1 MDLKQEIK
9 RIILAPSETG
19 NDRMIGVELE
29 DFIYDKNSR
38 RIPVNPCSEYSASD
52 LLKNLIDLQENDKYK
67 AYYSIEPGGQI
78 EWASTPRRSLH
89 DVQIELNNHQKRL
102 KTLLAN
108 HQLDKIDLSVE
119 PIYLPNEIDF
129 IEHKKYQLM
138 HKLFSLTGKHGPWMM
153 RNTTSIQVNIDILS
167 KTDAEEM
174 AFLADCLTPFCVLL
188 FANGPFMAGNPAN
201 NSNHRYNFW
210 NDTDPSRCGNL
221 FDHDIHNKDQLLDKF
236 VDIVLDAPSIFTV
249 SIGNDVKKFD
259 GSLKQWLQALE
270 KSGLLDEHKINI
282 ALHQIFTNVRFK
294 KHVLEIRGTDRPPKG
309 FEMAPA
315 AFWVGLLTV
324 DSIRDQ
330 LMKIFSRWSQD
341 ERKIA
346 NANACILNLSNI
358 GPAGKSMMEWINL
371 FSVLA
376 TDGLKIR
383 SESLHIDN
391 EQDLF
396 TPYFKMI
403 KERGIPA
410 IFMQDDFHNNQKPLI
425 EFLRAKQ

>member
-1 MDLKQEIK
+1 MGLKEEIK
-9 RIILAPSETG
+9 SVILAPLEAG
-19 NDRMIGVELE
+19 DERMIGVELE
-29 DFIYDKNSR
+29 DFIYDKKSK
-38 RIPVNPCSEYSASD
+38 RIPVNPGNEYSASD
-52 LLKNLIDLQENDKYK
+52 LLKNLIDLQVNDKYK

-89 DVQIELNNHQKRL
+89 DVQIELNSHQKRL
-102 KTLLAN
+102 NHLLTA
-108 HQLDKIDLSVE
+108 HQLEKIDLSVE

-129 IEHKKYQLM
+129 IDHKKYELM
-138 HKLFSLTGKHGPWMM
+138 HELFLRTGKHGPWMM
-153 RNTTSIQVNIDILS
+153 RNTTSIQINIDILS

-221 FDHDIHNKDQLLDKF
+221 FDHGIHNKDQLLDKF

-249 SIGNDVKKFD
+249 SISNDIKKFD

-270 KSGLLDEHKINI
+270 QSDVLDEHKINI
-282 ALHQIFTNVRFK
+282 ALHQIFTHVRFK
-294 KHVLEIRGTDRPPKG
+294 KHVLEIRGTDRPPTG
-309 FEMAPA
+309 FEIAPA

-330 LMKIFSRWSQD
+330 LMKIFSRWSLD

-346 NANACILNLSNI
+346 NTNASILSLSNI
-358 GPAGKSMMEWINL
+358 GPAGKNMMEWINI
-371 FSVLA
+371 FSVLSI
-376 TDGLKIR
+376 DGLKIR

-396 TPYFKMI
+396 TPYLKMI
-403 KERGIPA
+403 NERGIPA
-410 IFMQDDFHNNQKPLI
+410 IFMQDDFDKSKKPLI
-425 EFLRAKQ
+425 EFLRAK

>member
-1 MDLKQEIK
+1 MGLKEEIK
-9 RIILAPSETG
+9 SVILAPLEAG
-19 NDRMIGVELE
+19 DERMIGVELE
-29 DFIYDKNSR
+29 DFIYDKKSK
-38 RIPVNPCSEYSASD
+38 RIPVNPGNEYSASD
-52 LLKNLIDLQENDKYK
+52 LLKNLIDLQVNDKYK

-89 DVQIELNNHQKRL
+89 DVQIELNSHQKRL
-102 KTLLAN
+102 NHLLTA
-108 HQLDKIDLSVE
+108 HQLEKIDLSVE

-129 IEHKKYQLM
+129 IDHKKYELM
-138 HKLFSLTGKHGPWMM
+138 HELFLRTGKHGPWMM
-153 RNTTSIQVNIDILS
+153 KNTTSIQVNIDILS

-221 FDHDIHNKDQLLDKF
+221 FDHGIHNKDQLLDKF

-249 SIGNDVKKFD
+249 SISNDIKKFD

-270 KSGLLDEHKINI
+270 QSDVLDEHKINI
-282 ALHQIFTNVRFK
+282 ALHQIFTHVRFK
-294 KHVLEIRGTDRPPKG
+294 KHVLEIRGTDRPPTG
-309 FEMAPA
+309 FEIAPA

-330 LMKIFSRWSQD
+330 LMKIFSRWSLD

-346 NANACILNLSNI
+346 NTNASILSLSNI
-358 GPAGKSMMEWINL
+358 GPAGKNMMEWINI

-376 TDGLKIR
+376 IDGLKIR

-396 TPYFKMI
+396 TPYLKMI
-403 KERGIPA
+403 NERGIPA
-410 IFMQDDFHNNQKPLI
+410 IFMQDDFDKNKKPLI
-425 EFLRAKQ
+425 EFLRAK

>member
-1 MDLKQEIK
+1 MGLKEEIK
-9 RIILAPSETG
+9 SVILAPLEAG
-19 NDRMIGVELE
+19 DERMIGVELE
-29 DFIYDKNSR
+29 DFIYDKKSK
-38 RIPVNPCSEYSASD
+38 RIPVNPGSEYSASD
-52 LLKNLIDLQENDKYK
+52 LLKNLIDLQVNDKYK

-89 DVQIELNNHQKRL
+89 DVQIELNSHQKRL
-102 KTLLAN
+102 NHLLTA
-108 HQLDKIDLSVE
+108 HQLEKIDLSVE

-129 IEHKKYQLM
+129 IDHKKYELM
-138 HKLFSLTGKHGPWMM
+138 HELFLRTGKHGPWMM

-221 FDHDIHNKDQLLDKF
+221 FDHGIHNKDQLLDKF

-249 SIGNDVKKFD
+249 SISNDIKKFD

-270 KSGLLDEHKINI
+270 QSDVLDEHKINI
-282 ALHQIFTNVRFK
+282 ALHQIFTHVRFK
-294 KHVLEIRGTDRPPKG
+294 KHVLEIRGTDRPPTG

-330 LMKIFSRWSQD
+330 LVKIFSRWSLD

-346 NANACILNLSNI
+346 NANACILSLSNI
-358 GPAGKSMMEWINL
+358 GPAGKNMMEWINI

-376 TDGLKIR
+376 IDGLKIR

-396 TPYFKMI
+396 TPYLKMI
-403 KERGIPA
+403 NERGIPA
-410 IFMQDDFHNNQKPLI
+410 IFMQDDFDKNKKPLI
-425 EFLRAKQ
+425 EFLRAK

>member
-1 MDLKQEIK
+1 MGLKEEIK
-9 RIILAPSETG
+9 SVILAPLEAG
-19 NDRMIGVELE
+19 DERMIGVELE
-29 DFIYDKNSR
+29 DFIYDKKSK
-38 RIPVNPCSEYSASD
+38 RIPVNPGNEYSASD
-52 LLKNLIDLQENDKYK
+52 LLKNLIDLQVNDKYK

-89 DVQIELNNHQKRL
+89 DVQIELNSHQKRL
-102 KTLLAN
+102 NHLLTA
-108 HQLDKIDLSVE
+108 HQLEKIDLSVE

-129 IEHKKYQLM
+129 IDHKKYELM
-138 HKLFSLTGKHGPWMM
+138 HELFLRTGKHGPWMM
-153 RNTTSIQVNIDILS
+153 RNTTSFQINIDILS

-221 FDHDIHNKDQLLDKF
+221 FDHGIHNKDQLLDKF

-249 SIGNDVKKFD
+249 SISNDIKKFD
-259 GSLKQWLQALE
+259 GSLKQWLHALE
-270 KSGLLDEHKINI
+270 QSDVLDEHKINI
-282 ALHQIFTNVRFK
+282 ALHQIFTHVRFK
-294 KHVLEIRGTDRPPKG
+294 KHVLEIRGTDRPPTG

-330 LMKIFSRWSQD
+330 LVKIFSQWSLD

-346 NANACILNLSNI
+346 NANACILSLSNI
-358 GPAGKSMMEWINL
+358 GPAGKNMMEWINI
-371 FSVLA
+371 FSVLSI
-376 TDGLKIR
+376 DGLKIR

-396 TPYFKMI
+396 TPYLKMI
-403 KERGIPA
+403 NERGIPA
-410 IFMQDDFHNNQKPLI
+410 IFMQDDFDKSKKPLI
-425 EFLRAKQ
+425 EFLRAK

>member
-1 MDLKQEIK
+1 MGLKEEIK
-9 RIILAPSETG
+9 RVILAPLEAG
-19 NDRMIGVELE
+19 DERMIGVELE
-29 DFIYDKNSR
+29 DFIYDKKSK
-38 RIPVNPCSEYSASD
+38 RIPVNPGSEYSASD
-52 LLKNLIDLQENDKYK
+52 LLKNLIDLQVNDKYK

-89 DVQIELNNHQKRL
+89 DVQIELNSHQKRL
-102 KTLLAN
+102 NHLLTA
-108 HQLDKIDLSVE
+108 HQLEKIDLSVE

-129 IEHKKYQLM
+129 IDHKKYELM
-138 HKLFSLTGKHGPWMM
+138 HELFLRTGKHGPWMM

-221 FDHDIHNKDQLLDKF
+221 FDHGIHNKDQLLDKF

-249 SIGNDVKKFD
+249 SISNDIKKFD

-270 KSGLLDEHKINI
+270 QSDVLDEHKINI
-282 ALHQIFTNVRFK
+282 ALHQIFTHVRFK
-294 KHVLEIRGTDRPPKG
+294 KHVLEIRGTDRPPTG
-309 FEMAPA
+309 FEIAPA

-330 LMKIFSRWSQD
+330 LMKIFSRWSLD

-346 NANACILNLSNI
+346 NTNASILSLSNI
-358 GPAGKSMMEWINL
+358 GPAGKNMMEWINI

-376 TDGLKIR
+376 IDGLKIR

-396 TPYFKMI
+396 TPYLKMI
-403 KERGIPA
+403 NERGIPA
-410 IFMQDDFHNNQKPLI
+410 IFMQDDFDKNKKPLI
-425 EFLRAKQ
+425 EFLRAK

>member
-9 RIILAPSETG
+9 SIILAPSEAG
-19 NDRMIGVELE
+19 NNRMIGIELE

-38 RIPVNPCSEYSASD
+38 RIPVNPGNEYSASD
-52 LLKNLIDLQENDKYK
+52 LIKNLIDLQVNDKYK

-89 DVQIELNNHQKRL
+89 DVQVELNNHQKRL
-102 KTLLAN
+102 KTLLKT
-108 HQLDKIDLSVE
+108 HQLEKIDLSVE

-129 IEHKKYQLM
+129 IDNEKYELM
-138 HKLFSLTGKHGPWMM
+138 HKLFLKTGKHGAWMM
-153 RNTTSIQVNIDILS
+153 RNTTSIQINIDILS
-167 KTDAEEM
+167 KKDAEEM
-174 AFLADCLTPFCVLL
+174 AFIADCLAPFCALL
-188 FANGPFMAGNPAN
+188 FANGPFMAGKPAK
-201 NSNHRYNFW
+201 NSNHRYNIW

-221 FDHDIHNKDQLLDKF
+221 FDHGIYSEDQLLDKF

-249 SIGNDVKKFD
+249 SSGNNIKKFD
-259 GSLKQWLQALE
+259 GSLKKWLQALDQ
-270 KSGLLDEHKINI
+270 SDLLDDHKINI
-282 ALHQIFTNVRFK
+282 ALHQIFTHVRFK
-294 KHVLEIRGTDRPPKG
+294 KHVFEVRVTDRPPTG

-324 DSIRDQ
+324 DTIRDK
-330 LMKIFSRWSQD
+330 LKKIFSRWSVD

-346 NANACILNLSNI
+346 NANACTLSPSSI
-358 GPAGKSMMEWINL
+358 GPDGKNMMEWINI

-376 TDGLKIR
+376 IDGLKIR

-396 TPYFKMI
+396 TPYLNMVN
-403 KERGIPA
+403 ERGIPA
-410 IFMQDDFHNNQKPLI
+410 IFMQDDFDNNRKPLF
-425 EFLRAKQ
+425 EFLRAK

>member
-29 DFIYDKNSR
+29 DFIYDMKGR
-38 RIPVNPCSEYSASD
+38 RLPVNPCSEYSASD

-102 KTLLAN
+102 KTILAN

-294 KHVLEIRGTDRPPKG
+294 KNVLEIRGTDRPPKG

-425 EFLRAKQ
+425 EFLRAK

>member
-1 MDLKQEIK
+1 MGLKEEIK
-9 RIILAPSETG
+9 SVILAPLEAG
-19 NDRMIGVELE
+19 DERMIGVELE
-29 DFIYDKNSR
+29 DFVYDKKIK
-38 RIPVNPCSEYSASD
+38 RIPINPGSEYSASD
-52 LLKNLIDLQENDKYK
+52 LLKNLIDLQVNDKYK

-78 EWASTPRRSLH
+78 EWASTPQRSLH
-89 DVQIELNNHQKRL
+89 DVQIELNSHQKRL
-102 KTLLAN
+102 KSLLTT
-108 HQLDKIDLSVE
+108 HQLEKIDLSVE

-129 IEHKKYQLM
+129 IDHKKYELM
-138 HKLFSLTGKHGPWMM
+138 HELFLRTGKHGPWMM

-188 FANGPFMAGNPAN
+188 FANGPFMAGKPAN

-210 NDTDPSRCGNL
+210 NDTDPSRCGDL
-221 FDHDIHNKDQLLDKF
+221 FDHGIHSKEQLLDKF

-249 SIGNDVKKFD
+249 SAGNDIKKFD
-259 GSLKQWLQALE
+259 GSLKQWLQTLDQ
-270 KSGLLDEHKINI
+270 SDLLDEHKINI

-294 KHVLEIRGTDRPPKG
+294 KHVLEVRGTDRPPTG

-324 DSIRDQ
+324 DTIRDQ
-330 LMKIFSRWSQD
+330 LGKIFSHWSVD

-346 NANACILNLSNI
+346 NANACILSPSNI
-358 GPAGKSMMEWINL
+358 GPAGKNMMEWINI

-376 TDGLKIR
+376 IDGLKIR

-396 TPYFKMI
+396 TPYLNMI
-403 KERGIPA
+403 NKRGIPA
-410 IFMQDDFHNNQKPLI
+410 IFMQDDFDNDRKPLF
-425 EFLRAKQ
+425 EFLRAK

>member
-1 MDLKQEIK
+1 MGLKEEIK
-9 RIILAPSETG
+9 SVILAPLEAG
-19 NDRMIGVELE
+19 DERMIGVELE
-29 DFIYDKNSR
+29 DFIYDKKSK
-38 RIPVNPCSEYSASD
+38 RIPVNPGSEYSASD
-52 LLKNLIDLQENDKYK
+52 LLKNLIDLQVNDKYK

-89 DVQIELNNHQKRL
+89 DVQIELNSHQKRL
-102 KTLLAN
+102 NHLLTA
-108 HQLDKIDLSVE
+108 HQLEKIDLSVE

-129 IEHKKYQLM
+129 IDHKKYELM
-138 HKLFSLTGKHGPWMM
+138 HELFLRTGKHGPWMM
-153 RNTTSIQVNIDILS
+153 RNTTSIQINIDILS

-221 FDHDIHNKDQLLDKF
+221 FDHGIHNKDQLLDKF

-249 SIGNDVKKFD
+249 SISNDIKKFD

-270 KSGLLDEHKINI
+270 QSDVLDEHKINI
-282 ALHQIFTNVRFK
+282 ALHQIFTHVRFK
-294 KHVLEIRGTDRPPKG
+294 KHVLEIRGTDRPPTG
-309 FEMAPA
+309 FEIAPA

-330 LMKIFSRWSQD
+330 LVKIFSQWSLD

-346 NANACILNLSNI
+346 NANACILSLSNI
-358 GPAGKSMMEWINL
+358 GPAGKNMMEWINI
-371 FSVLA
+371 FSVLSI
-376 TDGLKIR
+376 DGLKIR

-396 TPYFKMI
+396 TPYLKMI
-403 KERGIPA
+403 NERGIPA
-410 IFMQDDFHNNQKPLI
+410 IFMQDDFDKNKKPLI
-425 EFLRAKQ
+425 EFLRAK

>member
-1 MDLKQEIK
+1 MGLKEEIK
-9 RIILAPSETG
+9 RVILAPLEAG
-19 NDRMIGVELE
+19 DERMIGVELE
-29 DFIYDKNSR
+29 DFIYDKKSK
-38 RIPVNPCSEYSASD
+38 RIPVNPGSEYSASD
-52 LLKNLIDLQENDKYK
+52 LLKNLIDLQVNDKYK

-89 DVQIELNNHQKRL
+89 DVQIELNSHQKRL
-102 KTLLAN
+102 NHILTA
-108 HQLDKIDLSVE
+108 HQLEKIDLSVE

-129 IEHKKYQLM
+129 IDHKKYELM
-138 HKLFSLTGKHGPWMM
+138 HELFLRTGKHGPWMM
-153 RNTTSIQVNIDILS
+153 KNTTSIQVNIDILS

-221 FDHDIHNKDQLLDKF
+221 FDHGIHNKDQLLDKF

-249 SIGNDVKKFD
+249 SISNDIKKFD

-270 KSGLLDEHKINI
+270 QSDVLDEHKINI
-282 ALHQIFTNVRFK
+282 ALHQIFTHVRFK
-294 KHVLEIRGTDRPPKG
+294 KHVLEIRGTDRPPTG
-309 FEMAPA
+309 FEIAPA

-330 LMKIFSRWSQD
+330 LVKIFSRWSLD

-346 NANACILNLSNI
+346 NTNASILSLSNI
-358 GPAGKSMMEWINL
+358 GPAGKNMMEWINI

-376 TDGLKIR
+376 IDGLKIR

-396 TPYFKMI
+396 TPYLKMI
-403 KERGIPA
+403 NERGIPA
-410 IFMQDDFHNNQKPLI
+410 IFMQDDFDKSKKTLI
-425 EFLRAKQ
+425 EFLRAK

>member
-1 MDLKQEIK
+1 MGLKEEIK
-9 RIILAPSETG
+9 RVILAPLEAG
-19 NDRMIGVELE
+19 DERMIGVELE
-29 DFIYDKNSR
+29 DFIYDKKSK
-38 RIPVNPCSEYSASD
+38 RIPVNPGSEYSASD
-52 LLKNLIDLQENDKYK
+52 LLKNLIDLQVNDKYK

-89 DVQIELNNHQKRL
+89 DVQIELNSHQKRL
-102 KTLLAN
+102 NHLLTA
-108 HQLDKIDLSVE
+108 HQLEKIDLSVE

-129 IEHKKYQLM
+129 IDHKKYELM
-138 HKLFSLTGKHGPWMM
+138 HELFLRTGKHGPWMM

-221 FDHDIHNKDQLLDKF
+221 FDHGIHNKDQLLDKF

-249 SIGNDVKKFD
+249 SISNDIKKFD

-270 KSGLLDEHKINI
+270 QSDVLDEHKINI
-282 ALHQIFTNVRFK
+282 ALHQIFTHVRFK
-294 KHVLEIRGTDRPPKG
+294 KHVLEIRGTDRPPTG
-309 FEMAPA
+309 FEIAPA

-330 LMKIFSRWSQD
+330 LMKIFSRWSLD

-346 NANACILNLSNI
+346 NTNASILSLSNI
-358 GPAGKSMMEWINL
+358 GPAGKNMMEWINI

-376 TDGLKIR
+376 IDGLKIR

-396 TPYFKMI
+396 TPYLNMI
-403 KERGIPA
+403 NERGIPA
-410 IFMQDDFHNNQKPLI
+410 IFIQDDFDKNKKPLI
-425 EFLRAKQ
+425 EFLRAK

>member
-1 MDLKQEIK
+1 MGLKEEIK
-9 RIILAPSETG
+9 SVILAPLEAG
-19 NDRMIGVELE
+19 DERMIGVELE
-29 DFIYDKNSR
+29 DFIYDKKSK
-38 RIPVNPCSEYSASD
+38 RIPVNPGNEYSASD
-52 LLKNLIDLQENDKYK
+52 LLKNLIDLQVNDKYK

-89 DVQIELNNHQKRL
+89 DVQIELNSHQKRL
-102 KTLLAN
+102 NHLLTA
-108 HQLDKIDLSVE
+108 HQLEKIDLSVE

-129 IEHKKYQLM
+129 IDHKKYELM
-138 HKLFSLTGKHGPWMM
+138 HELFLRTGKHGPWMM
-153 RNTTSIQVNIDILS
+153 RNTTSFQINIDILS

-221 FDHDIHNKDQLLDKF
+221 FDHGIHNKDQLLDKF

-249 SIGNDVKKFD
+249 SISNDIKKFD

-270 KSGLLDEHKINI
+270 QSDVLDEHKINI
-282 ALHQIFTNVRFK
+282 ALHQIFTHVRFK
-294 KHVLEIRGTDRPPKG
+294 KHVLEIRGTDRPPTG

-330 LMKIFSRWSQD
+330 LVKIFSQWSLD

-346 NANACILNLSNI
+346 NANASSLSISNI
-358 GPAGKSMMEWINL
+358 GPAGKNMMEWINI

-376 TDGLKIR
+376 IDGLKIR

-396 TPYFKMI
+396 TPYLKMI
-403 KERGIPA
+403 NERGIPA
-410 IFMQDDFHNNQKPLI
+410 IFMQDDFDKNKKPLI
-425 EFLRAKQ
+425 EFLRAK